1 VYPVVFVFEVLK
13 GLMMIRSL
21 VVLLM
26 FALSPAAF
34 ANKFDNYKVES
45 IGALTDAKVPDA
57 MRKALD
63 SKGLRLI
70 DDKGKPICEI
80 WFAKSIPTTTAEVAG
95 ANYAKIA
102 EGAMVGV
109 INFPSDAV
117 DFRGQGLKPGF
128 YTLRYGLILQDGNH
142 LGVSE
147 ARDFL
152 LASPAAEDKDPTA
165 QLKTEDLFKVSRIA
179 SGTGH
184 PSVWYMAPV
193 SSSEGLPKVV
203 KNEHEHVIL
212 ETKIPTKSGELAIGL
227 IVVGKTD
234 H

>member
-1 VYPVVFVFEVLK
+1 
-13 GLMMIRSL
+13 MMIRSL
-21 VVLLM
+21 IVLLLV
-26 FALSPAAF
+26 ALAPAAL
-34 ANKFDNYKVES
+34 ADNYKVDS

-57 MRKALD
+57 VRKALD

-80 WFAKSIPTTTAEVAG
+80 WFAKSIPTATAEVSG
-95 ANYAKIA
+95 ANFGKIA
-102 EGAMVGV
+102 EGAFVGV
-109 INFPSDAV
+109 INFPSDAI

-147 ARDFL
+147 TRDFL
-152 LASPAAEDKDPTA
+152 LASPAAEDKDPGA
-165 QLKTEDLFKVSRIA
+165 QLKTEDMFKVSRIA

-184 PSVWYMAPV
+184 PSVWSLVAV
-193 SSSEGLPKVV
+193 SSNEGLPKVV
-203 KNEHEHVIL
+203 KNDHEHVIL

-227 IVVGKTD
+227 IVIGKTEG
-234 H
+234 